1 MAPRKADNGK
11 TSRRRRLSEVGGQAA
26 KRRKAMT
33 KKAKKKCDRRRRN
46 SSQEN
51 DFNSDKTTKLK
62 SKTKNQNQFFLPP
75 YLNSELRKQCTS
87 LAKSYKPHVNFLF
100 YSF

>member
-11 TSRRRRLSEVGGQAA
+11 SSRRRRLSEVGGQAA

-46 SSQEN
+46 SSQDMNHEE
-51 DFNSDKTTKLK
+51 KTRG
-62 SKTKNQNQFFLPP
+62 NQIFHQ
-75 YLNSELRKQCTS
+75 YLNAGLRKQCTS